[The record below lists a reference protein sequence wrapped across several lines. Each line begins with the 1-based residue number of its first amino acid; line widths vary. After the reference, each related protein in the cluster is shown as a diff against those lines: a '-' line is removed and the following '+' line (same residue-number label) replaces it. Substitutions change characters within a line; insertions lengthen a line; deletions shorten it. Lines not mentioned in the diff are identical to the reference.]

1 MIRASAR
8 SGGNLSV
15 NESKVIKRRKKNI
28 NLTRAKYAIMQ
39 NIYNTP
45 LKRERRRRQN
55 LWRSKLFKSR

>member
-1 MIRASAR
+1 MIRASAH